1 MEGEQAMEEQSRSE
15 ARFLSALLLHFAR
28 HQSEKFARQR
38 QDVLFRKPIR
48 AKLAIDVLGQDPH
61 CSGIS
66 LFAHVEW
73 LGHVF
78 SLDAG

>member
-1 MEGEQAMEEQSRSE
+1 MVEGTERSE
-15 ARFLSALLLHFAR
+15 VRFLSALLLHFAR
-28 HQSEKFARQR
+28 HQSEKLARQR

-78 SLDAG
+78 GLDAG